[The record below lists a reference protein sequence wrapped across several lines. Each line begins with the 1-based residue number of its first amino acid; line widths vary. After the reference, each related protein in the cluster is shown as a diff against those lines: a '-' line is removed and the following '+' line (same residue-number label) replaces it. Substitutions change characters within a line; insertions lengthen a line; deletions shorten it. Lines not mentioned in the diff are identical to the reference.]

1 MHTWDLNEKEAR
13 MLQESLAEDCV
24 LEGKP
29 DVELVGALDVS
40 IYPESKI
47 GIASAVNYSITRR
60 DIVEE
65 VVLITKLSFPYI
77 SGLLAFREAPPMI
90 EAASCLK
97 QEPDCYI
104 IDGHGYA
111 HPRRIGLASHIGL
124 FLDRP
129 TIGCAKNI
137 LVGEFEEPGEEVGS
151 YSQIWDGEPVGYAV
165 RSQQEAEPIFLS
177 PGHKIDPKH
186 IPGIIDSLL
195 STKSKLP
202 EPLRL
207 AHNVAK
213 EEREKIKQLTQP
225 FLAEDAGVFLVGG
238 TLRDLLLGKKP
249 LDYDLMVSEFSEKI
263 REKLED
269 QFGGHFFTLDE
280 EREMYRLPGDNLQ
293 IDLTVVGAD
302 EVVEDLKR
310 RDFTINSVALDM
322 ARETWVDPVDGKK
335 DAKQRVLKPT
345 GEENLKEDPLRIL
358 RAYRLAQHHR
368 LSFASELL
376 ENIQQNA
383 ELLTEISR
391 ERIVEELFKISSRQ
405 DAGKWF
411 QNMRKDGVLA
421 AVSFFRSEGASD
433 AERLEEWRP
442 VLKNHALFTNT
453 TYHGPYSLL
462 DGFKAARMVNQDKLG
477 DWPLHRHIK
486 QVTLASYE
494 ELPEEPSDIELLLSD
509 KKLLGRILGR
519 GLWEN
524 WGREKILEG
533 ILSLDSYLQ
542 TRNKKEKT
550 LAAELE
556 GDPRLGEK
564 KREQLLDFLP
574 DIWDE
579 YLGSL

>member
-13 MLQESLAEDCV
+13 MLQESLAEDCI
-24 LEGKP
+24 LDGKP
-29 DVELVGALDVS
+29 DVELIGALDVS

-65 VVLITKLSFPYI
+65 VVLIAKLSFPYI

-97 QEPDCYI
+97 QEPDCYL

-137 LVGEFEEPGEEVGS
+137 LVGEFDEPGEEVGS

-165 RSQQEAEPIFLS
+165 RSRKGAQPIFLS
-177 PGHKIDPKH
+177 PGHKIDPNH
-186 IPGIIDSLL
+186 IPTIVDSIL
-195 STKSKLP
+195 SPESKLP

-207 AHNVAK
+207 AHNAAK
-213 EEREKIKQLTQP
+213 NERKKIKEITRP
-225 FLAEDAGVFLVGG
+225 FLDEEAGIFLVGG

-249 LDYDLMVSEFSEKI
+249 LDYDLMVSEFSDPI
-263 REKLED
+263 RAKLEEK
-269 QFGGHFFTLDE
+269 FGGHFFTLDE
-280 EREMYRLPGDNLQ
+280 ERKMYRLPGDNLQ
-293 IDLTVVGAD
+293 IDLTVVGPE

-322 ARETWVDPVDGKK
+322 ARETWVDPVNGKE
-335 DAKQRVLKPT
+335 DAQRRILKPT
-345 GEENLKEDPLRIL
+345 GEQNLREDPLRII

-376 ENIQQNA
+376 ENIKQNA
-383 ELLTEISR
+383 GLLSEISK
-391 ERIVEELFKISSRQ
+391 ERIVEELFKIASRQ

-411 QNMRKDGVLA
+411 HNMRKDGVFDS
-421 AVSFFRSEGASD
+421 VSFFRREGAPD
-433 AERLEEWRP
+433 AGRLEEWRP
-442 VLKNHALFTNT
+442 VLKNHTMFSNA

-462 DGFKAARMVNQDKLG
+462 DGFKAARMINQNNLD
-477 DWPLHRHIK
+477 DWPFHRHIK
-486 QVTLASYE
+486 QVTGASYE
-494 ELPEEPSDIELLLSD
+494 ELADEPAEADLLLSG
-509 KKLLGRILGR
+509 KKLLGRVLGL

-524 WGREKILEG
+524 WDREKILAG

-542 TRNKKEKT
+542 IRRKKEKSI
-550 LAAELE
+550 ARELE

-564 KREQLLDFLP
+564 KKKLLMDFLP
-574 DIWDE
+574 DIWNE
-579 YLGSL
+579 QLGNL

>member
-1 MHTWDLNEKEAR
+1 MHTWDLNENEAR
-13 MLQESLAEDCV
+13 MLQESLAEDCI

-29 DVELVGALDVS
+29 DVELIGALDVS
-40 IYPESKI
+40 IYPDSKI

-65 VVLITKLSFPYI
+65 VVLITKLNFPYI

-90 EAASCLK
+90 EAAGCLK
-97 QEPDCYI
+97 QEPDCYL

-137 LVGEFEEPGEEVGS
+137 LVGEYEEPGEEVGS

-165 RSQQEAEPIFLS
+165 RSLESADPIFLS

-186 IPGIIDSLL
+186 IPTIVDSIL
-195 STKSKLP
+195 SKKSKLP

-213 EEREKIKQLTQP
+213 KEREKIKKITQP
-225 FLAEDAGVFLVGG
+225 FLEEEAGVFLVGG

-249 LDYDLMVSEFSEKI
+249 LDYDLMVSDFPEAT
-263 REKLED
+263 REKLENEF
-269 QFGGHFFTLDE
+269 QGHFFTLDE
-280 EREMYRLPGDNLQ
+280 ERQMYRLPGKEVQ
-293 IDLTVVGAD
+293 IDLTVVGPD

-322 ARETWVDPVDGKK
+322 ARETWVDPVNGKD
-335 DAKQRVLKPT
+335 DARQRILKPT

-368 LSFASELL
+368 LSFAPDLL
-376 ENIQQNA
+376 ETIQDNVK
-383 ELLTEISR
+383 LLEEISK
-391 ERIVEELFKISSRQ
+391 ERIVEELFKISIRQ

-411 QNMRKDGVLA
+411 KNMNRDGVLE
-421 AVSFFRSEGASD
+421 AVSFFRTEGADD
-433 AERLEEWRP
+433 ASRLEKWRP
-442 VLKNHALFTNT
+442 VLKNHSLFSNT
-453 TYHGPYSLL
+453 SYHGNYSLL
-462 DGFKAARMVNQDKLG
+462 DGFKATRIIGQDNLEE
-477 DWPLHRHIK
+477 WPFHRHIK
-486 QVTLASYE
+486 QVTRASYE
-494 ELPEEPSDIELLLSD
+494 KLPENPSPEELLLSD
-509 KKLLGRILGR
+509 KRLLGRLLGL

-524 WGREKILEG
+524 WDRDQMLEG

-542 TRNKKEKT
+542 IREKKEKEF
-550 LAAELE
+550 ARELE
-556 GDPRLGEK
+556 GEPDIGERK
-564 KREQLLDFLP
+564 KEKLFEFLP
-574 DIWDE
+574 EIWDE
-579 YLGSL
+579 YLGGL